1 MDAVKFLKER
11 KRMCHFSGDTSCHG
25 CPLYKERGIF
35 QCLQF
40 QDLFPEQ
47 TVNIIEKWVK
57 EHPRETRKD
66 DFFEKFPHAKKIS
79 DGIPEVCAAK
89 VGYLRECPHP
99 NVEDYCKE
107 CWNTPLEEE

>member
-1 MDAVKFLKER
+1 MDAVKFLEER
-11 KRMCHFSGDTSCHG
+11 KRMCMSSGDTSCHG

-35 QCLQF
+35 KCLQF
-40 QDLFPEQ
+40 QGLFPKA
-47 TVNIIEKWVK
+47 TVDIVEKWVK

-66 DFFEKFPHAKKIS
+66 DFFEKFPHAKKLS

-89 VGYLRECPHP
+89 VGYLRECPHQ

-107 CWNTPLEEE
+107 CWNTPLEEG

>member
-66 DFFEKFPHAKKIS
+66 DFFEKSLMRK
-79 DGIPEVCAAK
+79 
-89 VGYLRECPHP
+89 
-99 NVEDYCKE
+99 N
-107 CWNTPLEEE
+107 

>member
-47 TVNIIEKWVK
+47 TVNIIEKW
-57 EHPRETRKD
+57 
-66 DFFEKFPHAKKIS
+66 
-79 DGIPEVCAAK
+79 
-89 VGYLRECPHP
+89 
-99 NVEDYCKE
+99 
-107 CWNTPLEEE
+107 

>member
-25 CPLYKERGIF
+25 CHLYKERGIF
-35 QCLQF
+35 RCSQF

-47 TVNIIEKWVK
+47 TVDIVEKWVQ
-57 EHPRETRKD
+57 EHPRKTRKD
-66 DFFEKFPHAKKIS
+66 DFFEKFPYAKKLS

-107 CWNTPLEEE
+107 CWNTALEEE